1 MKTVLE
7 YFDIY
12 PKVLCTEREVTVT
25 IQPMGEHVAFDRGAD
40 YQVKLVPMNATL
52 INLPEREYERIS
64 VKQEEGKRV

>member
-25 IQPMGEHVAFDRGAD
+25 IQPMGEHVAFDRG
-40 YQVKLVPMNATL
+40 
-52 INLPEREYERIS
+52 RIT
-64 VKQEEGKRV
+64 R